1 MINRNEFDFDRSRF
15 IPRIEE
21 ANICIY
27 IYIYVYSSSH
37 FFFQLTNLSTSYHA
51 TKEGR
56 TNESW
61 IIPRMNRQ
69 PRHCSIPDKRSL
81 FFFFFFF
88 FCIIFILYDDLQ
100 VFPTWRGGP
109 RRVYKISTCRIIFI
123 NELKNV
129 FNIARF

>member
-1 MINRNEFDFDRSRF
+1 MNFVFFFFFLLLFASKAKHANKVGQERKNESIDDKSKRIRFRSKPIYSKNRGSEYMY
-15 IPRIEE
+15 
-21 ANICIY
+21 IY

-69 PRHCSIPDKRSL
+69 PRHRSIPDKRSL

-88 FCIIFILYDDLQ
+88 Y
-100 VFPTWRGGP
+100 V
-109 RRVYKISTCRIIFI
+109 
-123 NELKNV
+123 
-129 FNIARF
+129 